1 MARKPLEPYREI
13 ERSIITDYR
22 KTLWNPFIAAVKRYE
37 LISPGDRIAVCISG
51 GKDSMLLA
59 KLMQMLE
66 RISEVPFS
74 LEFLVMDPGYRKE
87 NRKKIED
94 NAELLHIPIRVFES
108 QIFDI
113 ANSSGGSPC
122 YLCARMR
129 RGHLYANAQ
138 ALGCNKIALGH
149 HQSDVIET
157 TLMGMMYG
165 AQIQGMLPRIPST
178 NFSGMELIRPLYCIR
193 EEDIMSWR
201 DAHGLEFIRCACRFT
216 ENSAAT
222 EGLPKRQ
229 ETKELIRELRRVN
242 PNIEHNLFE
251 SIHNVQVDTLVGYKL
266 HGEEHSFLEKF
277 HKKDQNSQ

>member
-1 MARKPLEPYREI
+1 
-13 ERSIITDYR
+13 
-22 KTLWNPFIAAVKRYE
+22 
-37 LISPGDRIAVCISG
+37 
-51 GKDSMLLA
+51 MLLA
-59 KLMQMLE
+59 KLMQMLQ

-165 AQIQGMLPRIPST
+165 AQIQGSSPVSRAPISPEWGLSDRFTASARRT
-178 NFSGMELIRPLYCIR
+178 SSRGGMR
-193 EEDIMSWR
+193 
-201 DAHGLEFIRCACRFT
+201 HGLEFIRCACRFT

-222 EGLPKRQ
+222 EGLSKRQ
-229 ETKELIRELRRVN
+229 ETKELIRELRRGN